1 MAGVNLADVET
12 KDIERRVGILE
23 DKDRHND
30 KRFRK
35 IEEVQK
41 EDRDNFK
48 DSIEKLYNSLEQI
61 KQSQHTQELTN
72 QKMDFTLDAINRE
85 RDIEKENK
93 EQSQKDFKQ
102 LRFMMLGTVA
112 TLFGSLLLA
121 LIRSWLG
128 I

>member
-1 MAGVNLADVET
+1 MASVEN
-12 KDIERRVGILE
+12 KDIERRVGVLE
-23 DKDRHND
+23 DKDRYND

-35 IEEVQK
+35 IETAQQ
-41 EDRDNFK
+41 EDRQHFR
-48 DSIEKLYNSLEQI
+48 DSIEKINDSLREI
-61 KQSQHTQELTN
+61 ERGQHSQELTN
-72 QKMDFTLDAINRE
+72 QKMNMTLDAVNKERE
-85 RDIEKENK
+85 RERELEKESK
-93 EQSQKDFKQ
+93 KQSRKDFKQ

>member
-1 MAGVNLADVET
+1 MAGVILADAEN

-23 DKDRHND
+23 DKDRYND
-30 KRFRK
+30 TRFRK
-35 IEEVQK
+35 IEEIQK

-48 DSIEKLYNSLEQI
+48 KSIEKLYSSLEEI
-61 KQSQHTQELTN
+61 KQGQHTQELTN
-72 QKMDFTLDAINRE
+72 QKMDFTLDSINRE
-85 RDIEKENK
+85 REIEKESK
-93 EQSQKDFKQ
+93 KQSQKDFKQ

>member
-1 MAGVNLADVET
+1 LAGVTLADVET

-23 DKDRHND
+23 DKDRYND
-30 KRFRK
+30 RRFKK

-48 DSIEKLYNSLEQI
+48 ESIEKLYNSLEEI
-61 KQSQHTQELTN
+61 KQSQHTQEKTN
-72 QKMDFTLDAINRE
+72 LKMDYTLNTINRE
-85 RDIEKENK
+85 RELEKENK
-93 EQSQKDFKQ
+93 KQSQKDFKQ

>member
-1 MAGVNLADVET
+1 MAGVTLAEVGT

-72 QKMDFTLDAINRE
+72 QKMDFTLDSIHRE
-85 RDIEKENK
+85 REIEKENK
-93 EQSQKDFKQ
+93 EQSKKDFKQ

>member
-1 MAGVNLADVET
+1 MAGVILAGVEN
-12 KDIERRVGILE
+12 KDIEHRVGILE
-23 DKDRHND
+23 DKDRYND

-35 IEEVQK
+35 IEAVQK

-48 DSIEKLYNSLEQI
+48 ESIEKLYNSLEQI

-72 QKMDFTLDAINRE
+72 QKMDFTLDSIHRE
-85 RDIEKENK
+85 REIEKENK

>member
-1 MAGVNLADVET
+1 MADVGT

-85 RDIEKENK
+85 HDIEKENK

>member
-1 MAGVNLADVET
+1 MAGVILADVET

-23 DKDRHND
+23 DKDRYND
-30 KRFRK
+30 KRFRN
-35 IEEVQK
+35 IEKVQK

-48 DSIEKLYNSLEQI
+48 ESIEKLYSSLEQI

>member
-1 MAGVNLADVET
+1 MADAGTE
-12 KDIERRVGILE
+12 DIERRVGILE
-23 DKDRHND
+23 DKDRYND

-48 DSIEKLYNSLEQI
+48 DSIEKLYTSLEQI

>member
-1 MAGVNLADVET
+1 MAGVTLAEVGT

-72 QKMDFTLDAINRE
+72 QKMDFTLDSIHRE